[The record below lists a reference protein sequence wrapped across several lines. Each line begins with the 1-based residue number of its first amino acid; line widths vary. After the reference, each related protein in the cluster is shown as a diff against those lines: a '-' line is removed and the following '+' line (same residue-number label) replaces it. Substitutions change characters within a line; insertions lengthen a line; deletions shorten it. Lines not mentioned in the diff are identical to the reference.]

1 MATQHEI
8 DESDIRQ
15 RIDKLAQAI
24 RAKDLETAMSV
35 YAPEIVSFD
44 FEPPLQHVGAEAKRR
59 NWVGAFT
66 AYEHLLGYEIRDLA
80 ITVGDDVAFAH
91 SLNRIS
97 GVLKNGSRTDFWLRA
112 TTGFSEV
119 RWQLAHRTRP
129 RLSPPRPRD
138 GHSAVESHALRVRPL
153 S

>member
-24 RAKDLETAMSV
+24 RAKDLESAMSF

-112 TTGFSEV
+112 TTGF
-119 RWQLAHRTRP
+119 WKLDGNWLIAHDHVSVPLDLET
-129 RLSPPRPRD
+129 
-138 GHSAVESHALRVRPL
+138 GTALLNLTP
-153 S
+153 

>member
-112 TTGFSEV
+112 TTGF
-119 RWQLAHRTRP
+119 RKL
-129 RLSPPRPRD
+129 D
-138 GHSAVESHALRVRPL
+138 GNWLITHDHVSVPLDLEAGTALLNLTP
-153 S
+153 